1 MQAKQGP
8 HRWWW
13 QKEKVESIQDIKIE
27 EIDNDEIMK
36 DVFKSDDYK
45 QNLKS
50 DTEKLNQNFKNN
62 LEKGFNDI
70 LLEKKIIKNL
80 FIEIFLKLQLLF

>member
-1 MQAKQGP
+1 
-8 HRWWW
+8 
-13 QKEKVESIQDIKIE
+13 
-27 EIDNDEIMK
+27 MK

-62 LEKGFNDI
+62 LEKSFNNI
-70 LLEKKIIKNL
+70 LVEKKIISIKV
-80 FIEIFLKLQLLF
+80 

>member
-1 MQAKQGP
+1 
-8 HRWWW
+8 
-13 QKEKVESIQDIKIE
+13 
-27 EIDNDEIMK
+27 MK
-36 DVFKSDDYK
+36 DIFKSDDYKDYK

-70 LLEKKIIKNL
+70 LLEKK
-80 FIEIFLKLQLLF
+80 

>member
-1 MQAKQGP
+1 
-8 HRWWW
+8 
-13 QKEKVESIQDIKIE
+13 
-27 EIDNDEIMK
+27 MK

-70 LLEKKIIKNL
+70 LLEKKIISIKV
-80 FIEIFLKLQLLF
+80 

>member
-1 MQAKQGP
+1 
-8 HRWWW
+8 
-13 QKEKVESIQDIKIE
+13 
-27 EIDNDEIMK
+27 MK

-62 LEKGFNDI
+62 LAKGSNDI
-70 LLEKKIIKNL
+70 LLEKKIISIKV
-80 FIEIFLKLQLLF
+80 